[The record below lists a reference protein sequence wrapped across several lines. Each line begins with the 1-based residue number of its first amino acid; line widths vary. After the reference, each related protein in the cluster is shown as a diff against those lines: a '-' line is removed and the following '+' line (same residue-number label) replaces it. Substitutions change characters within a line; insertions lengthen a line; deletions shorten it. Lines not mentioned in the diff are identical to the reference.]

1 VQGLR
6 LSIDLSS
13 STSEFISN
21 KTIGVVTEDISRNG
35 EGFVTTSGMVRG
47 VNTTGDLQGENWQQ
61 VIYYTLVALS
71 MEVLLIYY
79 Q

>member
-1 VQGLR
+1 VHRGLR

-35 EGFVTTSGMVRG
+35 RHNKGGMVRG
-47 VNTTGDLQGENWQQ
+47 VNTTGDLQ
-61 VIYYTLVALS
+61 
-71 MEVLLIYY
+71 EVDSR
-79 Q
+79 

>member
-1 VQGLR
+1 MCLLYQVQGLR

-35 EGFVTTSGMVRG
+35 RLCYNKWYGQRRK
-47 VNTTGDLQGENWQQ
+47 
-61 VIYYTLVALS
+61 YHR
-71 MEVLLIYY
+71 
-79 Q
+79 